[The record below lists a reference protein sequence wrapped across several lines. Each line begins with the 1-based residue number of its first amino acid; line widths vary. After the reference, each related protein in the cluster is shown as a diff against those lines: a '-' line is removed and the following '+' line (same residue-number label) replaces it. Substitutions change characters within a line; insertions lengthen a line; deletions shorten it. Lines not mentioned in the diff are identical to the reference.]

1 MYIRFLLS
9 HPRSRS
15 FHREASTIQP
25 SAFLKFDVAK
35 LGYTRRKSKKTA
47 STTYFTNPLLINILQ
62 KVNLYNTTTGASME
76 NEAND
81 KYLYK
86 EGS

>member
-1 MYIRFLLS
+1 MINNRYILFLLS

-35 LGYTRRKSKKTA
+35 LGVGNKGKQENGIYNRFSQITQKQRITKTI
-47 STTYFTNPLLINILQ
+47 SLQ
-62 KVNLYNTTTGASME
+62 E
-76 NEAND
+76 
-81 KYLYK
+81 
-86 EGS
+86 EGGK

>member
-35 LGYTRRKSKKTA
+35 LGWETRENKKMT
-47 STTYFTNPLLINILQ
+47 STTNLHKSLKYKQLQ
-62 KVNLYNTTTGASME
+62 KQH
-76 NEAND
+76 
-81 KYLYK
+81 LYK
-86 EGS
+86 KKGK

>member
-35 LGYTRRKSKKTA
+35 LGWETRENKKMA
-47 STTYFTNPLLINILQ
+47 STTNLHKLLKYKQLQ
-62 KVNLYNTTTGASME
+62 KQH
-76 NEAND
+76 
-81 KYLYK
+81 LYK
-86 EGS
+86 KKGK

>member
-1 MYIRFLLS
+1 MINNRYILFLLS

-35 LGYTRRKSKKTA
+35 LGRETRENKKMV
-47 STTYFTNPLLINILQ
+47 STTDLHKPLKNRILQ
-62 KVNLYNTTTGASME
+62 KQH
-76 NEAND
+76 
-81 KYLYK
+81 LYK
-86 EGS
+86 KKGEIKLK

>member
-35 LGYTRRKSKKTA
+35 LGWETRENKKIA
-47 STTYFTNPLLINILQ
+47 STTNLHKSLKYKQLQ
-62 KVNLYNTTTGASME
+62 KQH
-76 NEAND
+76 
-81 KYLYK
+81 LYK
-86 EGS
+86 KKGK

>member
-15 FHREASTIQP
+15 FHREASTIQA

-35 LGYTRRKSKKTA
+35 LGRGRRENKKMA
-47 STTYFTNPLLINILQ
+47 STADF
-62 KVNLYNTTTGASME
+62 
-76 NEAND
+76 
-81 KYLYK
+81 YK
-86 EGS
+86 SFKNK

>member
-35 LGYTRRKSKKTA
+35 LGWETRENKKIASKTNLHKSLKYKQ
-47 STTYFTNPLLINILQ
+47 LQ
-62 KVNLYNTTTGASME
+62 KQH
-76 NEAND
+76 
-81 KYLYK
+81 LYK
-86 EGS
+86 KKGK

>member
-35 LGYTRRKSKKTA
+35 LERATRENKKMA
-47 STTYFTNPLLINILQ
+47 STADFHKPLIHKLLTN
-62 KVNLYNTTTGASME
+62 KHLYNLKGE
-76 NEAND
+76 
-81 KYLYK
+81 
-86 EGS
+86 

>member
-1 MYIRFLLS
+1 MINNRYILFLLS

-35 LGYTRRKSKKTA
+35 LGWETMGKQENGIYNPI
-47 STTYFTNPLLINILQ
+47 FTNHYKIKGLQ
-62 KVNLYNTTTGASME
+62 KP
-76 NEAND
+76 
-81 KYLYK
+81 
-86 EGS
+86 

>member
-1 MYIRFLLS
+1 MINNRYILFLLS

-35 LGYTRRKSKKTA
+35 LGWETRENKKMA
-47 STTYFTNPLLINILQ
+47 STTDFLKSLKNKGLQ
-62 KVNLYNTTTGASME
+62 KP
-76 NEAND
+76 
-81 KYLYK
+81 YLYK
-86 EGS
+86 KKGGNKA

>member
-15 FHREASTIQP
+15 FHREASTIQA

-35 LGYTRRKSKKTA
+35 LGRGRRENKKMA
-47 STTYFTNPLLINILQ
+47 STADFYKSLKNKQLQ
-62 KVNLYNTTTGASME
+62 KPYI
-76 NEAND
+76 
-81 KYLYK
+81 YK
-86 EGS
+86 KKGKIKLKQEE

>member
-15 FHREASTIQP
+15 LHREASTIQP

-35 LGYTRRKSKKTA
+35 LGWETRENKKTA
-47 STTYFTNPLLINILQ
+47 STTDFHKSLINKSLT
-62 KVNLYNTTTGASME
+62 NEHLYNLKGE
-76 NEAND
+76 
-81 KYLYK
+81 
-86 EGS
+86 

>member
-15 FHREASTIQP
+15 FHREASTIQA

-35 LGYTRRKSKKTA
+35 LERATRENKKMA
-47 STTYFTNPLLINILQ
+47 STADLHKPLKYKQLQ
-62 KVNLYNTTTGASME
+62 KQH
-76 NEAND
+76 
-81 KYLYK
+81 LYK
-86 EGS
+86 KKGK

>member
-35 LGYTRRKSKKTA
+35 LGWETRENKKMAFTTNLHKSLKYKQ
-47 STTYFTNPLLINILQ
+47 LQ
-62 KVNLYNTTTGASME
+62 KQHR
-76 NEAND
+76 
-81 KYLYK
+81 YK
-86 EGS
+86 KKGK

>member
-35 LGYTRRKSKKTA
+35 LGWETRENKKMA
-47 STTYFTNPLLINILQ
+47 STTNLHKTRKYKQLQ
-62 KVNLYNTTTGASME
+62 KQH
-76 NEAND
+76 
-81 KYLYK
+81 LYK
-86 EGS
+86 KKGK

>member
-1 MYIRFLLS
+1 MINNRYILFLLS

-35 LGYTRRKSKKTA
+35 LGWETRENKKMA
-47 STTYFTNPLLINILQ
+47 STTDFHKSLKT
-62 KVNLYNTTTGASME
+62 K
-76 NEAND
+76 D
-81 KYLYK
+81 YK
-86 EGS
+86 NHISTRRRGEIKLK

>member
-15 FHREASTIQP
+15 FHREASTIQA

-35 LGYTRRKSKKTA
+35 LERATRENKKMA
-47 STTYFTNPLLINILQ
+47 STADFHKPLIHKLLTN
-62 KVNLYNTTTGASME
+62 KHLYNLKG
-76 NEAND
+76 
-81 KYLYK
+81 
-86 EGS
+86 

>member
-35 LGYTRRKSKKTA
+35 LVRVGNKGKQENGIYNQ
-47 STTYFTNPLLINILQ
+47 FT
-62 KVNLYNTTTGASME
+62 
-76 NEAND
+76 
-81 KYLYK
+81 
-86 EGS
+86 

>member
-1 MYIRFLLS
+1 MINNRYILFLLS

-35 LGYTRRKSKKTA
+35 LGWETMGKQENGIYNRFSQITTKTKDYKNHISTRRRGEIKLK
-47 STTYFTNPLLINILQ
+47 
-62 KVNLYNTTTGASME
+62 
-76 NEAND
+76 
-81 KYLYK
+81 
-86 EGS
+86 

>member
-1 MYIRFLLS
+1 MINNRYILFLLS

-35 LGYTRRKSKKTA
+35 LERATRENKKMA
-47 STTYFTNPLLINILQ
+47 STADLHKPLIHKSLTN
-62 KVNLYNTTTGASME
+62 KHLYNLKG
-76 NEAND
+76 
-81 KYLYK
+81 
-86 EGS
+86 

>member
-35 LGYTRRKSKKTA
+35 LGWETRENKKMV
-47 STTYFTNPLLINILQ
+47 STTKLHKSLKYKQLQ
-62 KVNLYNTTTGASME
+62 KQH
-76 NEAND
+76 
-81 KYLYK
+81 LYK
-86 EGS
+86 KKGK

>member
-35 LGYTRRKSKKTA
+35 LGWETRGNKKMA
-47 STTYFTNPLLINILQ
+47 STTNLHKSLKYKQLQ
-62 KVNLYNTTTGASME
+62 KQH
-76 NEAND
+76 
-81 KYLYK
+81 LYK
-86 EGS
+86 KKGK